1 MVQLEIVVDVVGT
14 VGEGTEVAMV
24 GMLAPGLALTLLCP
38 ELAVTC
44 PLGDT
49 CGVVVVCTPGD
60 VTTPEGG
67 VGIVSFHLCKPCLF
81 CSVLC

>member
-44 PLGDT
+44 ATEEKIG
-49 CGVVVVCTPGD
+49 
-60 VTTPEGG
+60 
-67 VGIVSFHLCKPCLF
+67 KM
-81 CSVLC
+81 